1 MWGGIVWADMGLTIA
16 QKRRINC
23 VMAKLWDMIQK
34 TESLAPKPKAK
45 SAPVNIEADTLAQ
58 SIAKPKRGRPRIEER
73 DKTLTAIQP
82 WKALG
87 MSRRTWEKRRK
98 ENDRL

>member
-1 MWGGIVWADMGLTIA
+1 MGLTIA

-34 TESLAPKPKAK
+34 TESLAPKPKTK
-45 SAPVNIEADTLAQ
+45 PAPVSIEADSLVHP
-58 SIAKPKRGRPRIEER
+58 IAEPKRGRPRIE
-73 DKTLTAIQP
+73 DKGKTLTAIQP

-98 ENDRL
+98 DKDSKS

>member
-1 MWGGIVWADMGLTIA
+1 MGLTIA
-16 QKRRINC
+16 QKRRSNC

-34 TESLAPKPKAK
+34 TETLAAKPKAK
-45 SAPVNIEADTLAQ
+45 SSPVNIEADSLVQ
-58 SIAKPKRGRPRIEER
+58 SIAKPKRGRPRIE
-73 DKTLTAIQP
+73 DKGKTLTATQP

>member
-1 MWGGIVWADMGLTIA
+1 
-16 QKRRINC
+16 
-23 VMAKLWDMIQK
+23 MIGYNL
-34 TESLAPKPKAK
+34 SPDL
-45 SAPVNIEADTLAQ
+45 SAPQ
-58 SIAKPKRGRPRIEER
+58 SIAKPKRGRPRIEDK